1 LCLTFAGY
9 GFVKM
14 SVKAEAAKAIEGLHE
29 KHTLPVSCQVLSK
42 PSASWGSVPAMCWI
56 SFVWMPVVQVSVVE
70 LPAAPPHVDP
80 CFQHGDPMNL
90 SCDWLKDASALNP
103 SLLFAGPEE
112 ADGGQVG

>member
-1 LCLTFAGY
+1 
-9 GFVKM
+9 
-14 SVKAEAAKAIEGLHE
+14 
-29 KHTLPVSCQVLSK
+29 
-42 PSASWGSVPAMCWI
+42 MCWI